1 MLAVTDNQSQKLHFS
16 AMNAAGQ
23 GSGNGQTG
31 WWLELRAPVKSADS
45 PDSIETLRTILTDG
59 LRPAQKALIEGNY
72 GG

>member
-1 MLAVTDNQSQKLHFS
+1 MCVATSPISLLSV
-16 AMNAAGQ
+16 
-23 GSGNGQTG
+23 
-31 WWLELRAPVKSADS
+31 APVKSADS